1 MINRK
6 RRWVGRVLRAVP
18 TPMREFAVRRTTPSY
33 VMGAMCRLERDDG
46 RVLLVKPSYRTVWTL
61 PGGVSERGES
71 PIDCM
76 HRELREETGLRCE
89 VIGEPVVMLDP
100 KYRIF
105 DFVYQARLAPDVRP
119 DDARGVARDRR
130 GRMVRARG
138 DPRNHRAIRPQ
149 GVPGRPRPRRRTRRD
164 RPTARNSK
172 PRVVAQAI
180 A

>member
-1 MINRK
+1 M
-6 RRWVGRVLRAVP
+6 LRAVP

-105 DFVYQARLAPDVRP
+105 DFVYRARLAPDVRP
-119 DDARGVARDRR
+119 DDARAASLEIAEVGWFEPGEIPAITGPFARK
-130 GRMVRARG
+130 VFLA
-138 DPRNHRAIRPQ
+138 DPAL
-149 GVPGRPRPRRRTRRD
+149 GGG
-164 RPTARNSK
+164 
-172 PRVVAQAI
+172 RVVIVQQHETPDRGWWHRR
-180 A
+180 